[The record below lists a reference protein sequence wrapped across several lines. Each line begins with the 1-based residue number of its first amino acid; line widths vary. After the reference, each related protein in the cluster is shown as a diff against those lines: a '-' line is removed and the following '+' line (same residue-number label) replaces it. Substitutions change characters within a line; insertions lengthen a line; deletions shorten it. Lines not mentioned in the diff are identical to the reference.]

1 MLRRLRVIASLAAI
15 GLLASCASQSSKGQ
29 VTLHVLAA
37 SSLTEAVTAIGQRF
51 DREHPSVRVAFDFA
65 GSSALVRQLH
75 EGAPAD
81 VLATADTSTMQQAV
95 AAGDAVAPHVFA
107 HNRLEI
113 VVPRGNPKEVAG
125 FADFGRLRVVALA
138 APSVPAGR
146 YAAEAFARAGLS
158 VPAASQE
165 PDVRAVL
172 TKVEL
177 GEADAGV
184 VYVTDA
190 LAAGDRVTRVTI
202 PSEHNVVASYL
213 VATAPRSR
221 HRSEAAEFV
230 AAVRSPSGHRALGRF
245 GFTGA

>member
-1 MLRRLRVIASLAAI
+1 MLRRSRVIASLGAI
-15 GLLASCASQSSKGQ
+15 VLLASCSGNSSKRE

-37 SSLTEAVTAIGQRF
+37 SSLSEAFMAIGQRF
-51 DREHPSVRVAFDFA
+51 HRDHSSVRVAFDFA

-81 VLATADTSTMQQAV
+81 VLATADSTTMQQAV
-95 AAGDAVAPHVFA
+95 AAGDAAASHVFA

-113 VVPRGNPKEVAG
+113 VVPRGNRREVAG
-125 FADFGRLRVVALA
+125 LADFGRLRVVALA

-190 LAAGDRVTRVTI
+190 LAAGDRVTRVAI

-213 VATAPRSR
+213 VTTARRSR
-221 HRSEAAEFV
+221 HRPEAAAFV
-230 AAVRSPSGHRALGRF
+230 AAVRSPSGQRALARF
-245 GFTGA
+245 GFAGA

>member
-1 MLRRLRVIASLAAI
+1 MV
-15 GLLASCASQSSKGQ
+15 LLASCSGQSSNRA

-37 SSLTEAVTAIGQRF
+37 SSLTESFTAIGQRF
-51 DREHPSVRVAFDFA
+51 HREHSSVRVAFDFA

-81 VLATADTSTMQQAV
+81 VLATADNTTMQQAV
-95 AAGDAVAPHVFA
+95 AAGDATAPHVLA

-125 FADFGRLRVVALA
+125 LADFGRLRVVALA

-146 YAAEAFARAGLS
+146 YAAGTDSPARAKAS
-158 VPAASQE
+158 AASQE
-165 PDVRAVL
+165 PDVRGVL

-177 GEADAGV
+177 GEADAGI

-190 LAAGDRVTRVTI
+190 RVAGDRVTRVTI
-202 PSEHNVVASYL
+202 PPEHNVVANYY
-213 VATAPRSR
+213 VATPR
-221 HRSEAAEFV
+221 RSTHKKEAADFV
-230 AAVRSPSGHRALGRF
+230 AAVRSAAGQKTLQRF
-245 GFTGA
+245 GLTGV

>member
-1 MLRRLRVIASLAAI
+1 MLRRSRVIASLGALV
-15 GLLASCASQSSKGQ
+15 LLASCSGQSSKRQ

-37 SSLTEAVTAIGQRF
+37 SSLTEAFTAIGQRF
-51 DREHPSVRVAFDFA
+51 HREHSSVRLAFEFA

-81 VLATADTSTMQQAV
+81 VLATADNTTMQQAV
-95 AAGDAVAPHVFA
+95 AAGDAAAPHVFA

-125 FADFGRLRVVALA
+125 LADFGRLRVVALA

-146 YAAEAFARAGLS
+146 YAAEAFARAGLP

-190 LAAGDRVTRVTI
+190 LAAGDRVTRVTV

-213 VATAPRSR
+213 AATARRSG
-221 HRSEAAEFV
+221 HRSEAAAFV
-230 AAVRSPSGHRALGRF
+230 AAVRSPSGQRVLGRF
-245 GFTGA
+245 GFTGV

>member
-1 MLRRLRVIASLAAI
+1 M
-15 GLLASCASQSSKGQ
+15 
-29 VTLHVLAA
+29 HVLAA
-37 SSLTEAVTAIGQRF
+37 SSLTEAFTAIGQRF
-51 DREHPSVRVAFDFA
+51 HREHPSVRMAFEFA

-81 VLATADTSTMQQAV
+81 VLATADNTTMEQAA
-95 AAGDAVAPHVFA
+95 AAGDTVAPHVFA

-125 FADFGRLRVVALA
+125 LADFGRLRIVALA

-146 YAAEAFARAGLS
+146 YAAEAFARAELP
-158 VPAASQE
+158 VPPASQE

-177 GEADAGV
+177 READAGV

-202 PSEHNVVASYL
+202 PPEDNIVASYL
-213 VATAPRSR
+213 VAIARRSR

-230 AAVRSPSGHRALGRF
+230 AAVRSPSGQRALGRF

>member
-1 MLRRLRVIASLAAI
+1 MLRRSRVIASVAAI
-15 GLLASCASQSSKGQ
+15 VLLASCSSQSSKGQ

-37 SSLTEAVTAIGQRF
+37 SSLTEAFTAIGQRF
-51 DREHPSVRVAFDFA
+51 HREHSSVRVAFEFA

-81 VLATADTSTMQQAV
+81 VLATADNSTMHQAV
-95 AAGDAVAPHVFA
+95 VAGDAAAPRVFA

-113 VVPRGNPKEVAG
+113 VVSRGNPKEVAG
-125 FADFGRLRVVALA
+125 LADFGRLRVVALA

-190 LAAGDRVTRVTI
+190 LAAGDRVTRVAI

-213 VATAPRSR
+213 VATARRSR
-221 HRSEAAEFV
+221 QGSEAAAFV
-230 AAVRSPSGHRALGRF
+230 AAVRSPSGQRALGRF
-245 GFTGA
+245 GFTGV